1 VPTSTE
7 VGPYTAPLPRLM
19 GFCRAKSLSQG
30 SRLSTAIA
38 IISAGVVVCLCPAM
52 STPSPSATTSARSSM
67 PCVLDLAH
75 GARSTKGAAGLC
87 ASTANCQRGKLPQA
101 SALRRSGAARAGLG
115 PAHRCPLAVIIILKS
130 QTLLRLSIFTAVSL
144 RHARRRPCARML
156 CGRRHLTRR

>member
-115 PAHRCPLAVIIILKS
+115 PRIAARSPLIILKS
-130 QTLLRLSIFTAVSL
+130 QTLVRLGIFTAVSL

-156 CGRRHLTRR
+156 CGRRHLTR